1 MATETS
7 VLQNYLALYIKS
19 SLTTD
24 QACCNL
30 QGVYIKFNQVEG
42 TVSTLQGKKKE
53 RGVFQ
58 GHITSVEENNSYSFI
73 LLKSFSKKQKQTHD

>member
-1 MATETS
+1 MPIHLYIFYGCFPDTMTEQS
-7 VLQNYLALYIKS
+7 GFDRDFIALKYYLALYIKS

-30 QGVYIKFNQVEG
+30 QGVYIKFNPVKWG

-53 RGVFQ
+53 R
-58 GHITSVEENNSYSFI
+58 
-73 LLKSFSKKQKQTHD
+73 